1 MKTHVPR
8 FGFLVLFLLC
18 VASASAADIKVMT
31 QNQYLGTDLA
41 PILAAP
47 PGGFNDAVVLALR
60 KIAATSPTERVKA
73 LAVEIMKEQPALVG
87 LQEVY
92 WFTCTNI
99 SGDACSDS
107 SIAGAFTNHLQDTYD
122 ALNGTYEVA
131 ATVVNMYVPGVP
143 FEINGDWAYVG
154 VIDRD
159 VILRRADV
167 SASPVNYSAVCSKTP
182 MINGCNYST
191 VVTGST
197 PYGDISVE
205 RGFVAVD
212 ATVNGQAYRVVNTHL
227 ELQYPD
233 PTNPLSE
240 YYQAAQA
247 YELWNILL
255 ATTPSGSSLVLLGD
269 MNSSP
274 EHPAVIP
281 GLPTPYQQ
289 FVAVG
294 YTDAWTLR
302 PGTTPEYTCCQLDDL
317 SNQQSALYE
326 RIDMIFSLVAPDKV
340 KSARVVGATVSDRTP
355 PPGLGLW
362 PSDHGA
368 VTAELQ
374 F

>member
-1 MKTHVPR
+1 MKTHFPR
-8 FGFLVLFLLC
+8 FGFLVLLLLC
-18 VASASAADIKVMT
+18 VASANAADIKVMT

-47 PGGFNDAVVLALR
+47 PGDFNEAVVLALQ
-60 KIAATSPTERVKA
+60 KIAASSPTARVTA
-73 LAVEIMKEQPALVG
+73 LAAEILKERPALVG

-92 WFTCTNI
+92 EFGCIPI
-99 SGDACSDS
+99 SGDPCSDS
-107 SIAGAFTNHLQDTYD
+107 SIAGAFTDHLQDTYD
-122 ALNGTYEVA
+122 ALNGAYEVA
-131 ATVVNMYVPGVP
+131 ATVVNMYIVPGVP
-143 FEINGDWAYVG
+143 FEIDGAWALVS
-154 VIDRD
+154 VVDRD

-167 SASPVNYSAVCSKTP
+167 SASPVDYSGICARPSD
-182 MINGCNYST
+182 NGCNYSE

-197 PYGDISVE
+197 PYGTISVE

-212 ATVNGQAYRVVNTHL
+212 ATVDGQAYRVVNTHL

-247 YELWNILL
+247 FELWNFLA

-302 PGTTPEYTCCQLDDL
+302 PGNAPEYTCCQLDDL

-340 KSARVVGATVSDRTP
+340 KHARVVGATVSDRTP

-368 VTAELQ
+368 VAAELQ